1 MSNAQRILLI
11 IAVLLLLAGGVIAV
25 LFFTGAFNP
34 PETSADPAASRPSV
48 SVDPSPDTSGETSGE
63 TSGTE
68 EEVWS
73 ENWTQTVEYDTAVFS
88 EYDRDTDFSDPDAT
102 IVCDGANA
110 KVTGTGAIA
119 ANGTIS
125 ISESGTYVLEGNY
138 RGRIL
143 IQMTD
148 TEKAHLV
155 FNNFSVTC
163 ASYSPIL
170 CTVADKVCVTLADG
184 TVNEINDNGTG
195 YVKGADLQEEIEG
208 RSAGALH
215 AKCDLTVNGNGTLR
229 VNATY
234 RHGIF
239 SKNDLRILSGRIEV
253 NCPGSAVK
261 GKKSI
266 TIGGGSIRV
275 TSEGDAFKVTEAG
288 KAGKGIFK
296 MTDGVLTAETKADG
310 IDALTGI
317 VIEGGRIKI
326 TASDHALVTDGS
338 VTVGT
343 YKSQPVLRLAS
354 TAGGK
359 GIRGFSDVLIED
371 ADITVTQ
378 SSEAIVS
385 ATGSVTVRAGKL
397 HLCALDE
404 GLESVGNMILSG
416 GQIWIEGEG
425 GGISCD
431 KKLSVTGGTLFIDGP
446 TGGDG
451 GIVELNYGNGVTG
464 TWNQTDGMLI
474 GLGNP
479 AEENEPTSRSEGRV
493 LHIEG
498 TFTSGTI
505 YAIREQGGDLV
516 AAFTPAHD
524 SSVLLIALPMSAKG
538 KTYEILSGL
547 EADGD
552 PSYGF
557 YGLTDVSG
565 GTVLTAVTAS
575 DVYTEAVITK

>member
-11 IAVLLLLAGGVIAV
+11 IAILLLLAGGVIIV
-25 LFFTGAFNP
+25 LYFTGAFNP

-48 SVDPSPDTSGETSGE
+48 SVDASSDPSADPSSETSE
-63 TSGTE
+63 PV
-68 EEVWS
+68 EVWS
-73 ENWTQTVEYDTAVFS
+73 EDWTQTVDYDPAVFS

-110 KVTGTGAIA
+110 KVTGSGAIA
-119 ANGTIS
+119 ANGTIN
-125 ISESGTYVLEGNY
+125 ISESGTYVLEGSY
-138 RGRIL
+138 KGRIL
-143 IQMTD
+143 IQMKD

-155 FNNFSVTC
+155 FNNFSITC
-163 ASYSPIL
+163 ASYTPIL
-170 CTVADKVCVTLADG
+170 CTIGDKVCITLADG

-195 YVKGADLQEEIEG
+195 YIKGADLQEEIEG

-215 AKCDLTVNGNGTLR
+215 AKCDLTINGNGTLR

-253 NCPGSAVK
+253 KCPGSAVK

-266 TIGGGSIRV
+266 TIGGGSIHV
-275 TSEGDAFKVTEAG
+275 VSEGDAFKVTEAD
-288 KAGKGIFK
+288 KAGKGVFK
-296 MTDGVLTAETKADG
+296 MTDGVLTVETKADG
-310 IDALTGI
+310 IDALI
-317 VIEGGRIKI
+317 AINIEGGRIKI
-326 TASDHALVTDGS
+326 TSADHALVTDGS
-338 VTVGT
+338 VTIGT
-343 YKSQPVLRLAS
+343 YKSEPVLRLAS
-354 TAGGK
+354 TGGGK
-359 GIRGFSDVLIED
+359 GIRGFSDVLIEQ
-371 ADITVTQ
+371 ADIVVTQ

-385 ATGSVTVRAGKL
+385 TTASITVRAGKL

-404 GLESVGNMILSG
+404 GLESIGNMILSG
-416 GQIWIEGEG
+416 GQIWIQGEG

-431 KKLSVTGGTLFIDGP
+431 KKLSVTGGTIFIDGP

-451 GIVELNYGNGVTG
+451 GIVELNLGNGVTG

-479 AEENEPTSRSEGRV
+479 SEENQPTSRSEGRV

-498 TFTSGTI
+498 NFTAGTV
-505 YAIREQGGDLV
+505 YAVREQGGEIV
-516 AAFTPAHD
+516 AVFTPSHD
-524 SSVLLIALPMSAKG
+524 SEVLLIALPMSAKG
-538 KTYEILSGL
+538 KTYEILSGV
-547 EADGD
+547 ETDGK

-557 YGLTDVSG
+557 YDAETAKG
-565 GTVLTAVTAS
+565 GTVLLTVTAN
-575 DVYTEAVITK
+575 DVYTEAVIS